1 MEIQTQP
8 GNLIGNTLTMAY
20 RNLLKTLHNPDRSMD
35 VIIQPVMFMLLFGY
49 LHRLGHLMDFCP
61 FWPVS

>member
-20 RNLLKTLHNPDRSMD
+20 RNLLKTLHNPDRFMD
-35 VIIQPVMFMLLFGY
+35 VI
-49 LHRLGHLMDFCP
+49 LGFIMKKYI
-61 FWPVS
+61 